1 VPQTKVEEE
10 VVKVRML
17 VMSALLVAMSAM
29 LGQVRADE
37 SNQTVEVRFDH
48 AVQIPGRVLPAGT
61 YWFVLANTDDHQ
73 TVQIFNQDRSKSIA
87 LLQTMNHERPQA
99 TGGVAFT
106 IAERGTTEPPAV
118 IAWFYPGHTTG
129 HEFIYPRSVEK
140 QLALAHQDTQ
150 VSGD

>member
-1 VPQTKVEEE
+1 M
-10 VVKVRML
+10 KVRML
-17 VMSALLVAMSAM
+17 VMSALLVAVSA
-29 LGQVRADE
+29 LAVVNARADE
-37 SNQTVEVRFDH
+37 TNQTVRVQFSQ

-73 TVQIFNQDRSKSIA
+73 TVQIFNEDRSKSIA
-87 LLQTMNHERPQA
+87 LLQTMNHERSQS

-106 IAERGTTEPPAV
+106 IAQRGATEPPAV

-140 QLALAHQDTQ
+140 ELALAHQDTQ